1 MCKRCPGGPH
11 ICEHQRT
18 HAGLSSTRQ
27 WPPTACTP
35 SLAAALVGAPQQR
48 LASAKSA
55 ASTKLWKR
63 PGLPPGMRQHSPC
76 DHPPTCRQQWS
87 ALTSPTAWHHDRWSR
102 RLACG
107 AAVAAACSRDSSMAH
122 TRSGSHITGGPR
134 SQVAATS
141 PRAPTTKMR
150 TRRPPGRRVRSRR
163 TRAVQRQQPHHL
175 LVVAA
180 AAATASGAL
189 SSRKSDTRILDRWRR
204 RRRRHQEAIGCKG
217 RGGPPL
223 HCDSVTVHKKAF
235 INAAGR
241 KLYKSSE

>member
-1 MCKRCPGGPH
+1 MCIKAARPKPQNSPVERTTTHSGTNWRQTDLHRHTASQCRAVEYPAPLVAVALPVDGAGSSHVNTHRGDYTLHTVAVEANIEPVHPHAGHSSDRKRCPGGPH
-11 ICEHQRT
+11 TCEHQRT

-102 RLACG
+102 R
-107 AAVAAACSRDSSMAH
+107 
-122 TRSGSHITGGPR
+122 
-134 SQVAATS
+134 
-141 PRAPTTKMR
+141 
-150 TRRPPGRRVRSRR
+150 
-163 TRAVQRQQPHHL
+163 
-175 LVVAA
+175 
-180 AAATASGAL
+180 
-189 SSRKSDTRILDRWRR
+189 
-204 RRRRHQEAIGCKG
+204 
-217 RGGPPL
+217 
-223 HCDSVTVHKKAF
+223 
-235 INAAGR
+235 
-241 KLYKSSE
+241 